1 MGKSGKNGHQK
12 PAWLQWLRKFR
23 RENTPGVK
31 SRTGILTVNDAAERL
46 AIVESLYRETY
57 KLALEQQA
65 RASWFQRV
73 AVELARPPRGWHRW
87 QPYWMMQR
95 RIVRRLARFGL
106 FDADGYLNRYPD
118 VAISRHNPVY
128 HFLQHGLP
136 EQRDGGIDFSGLPN
150 IQTNPALLPVILGG
164 GLFDPD
170 WYAKTYKILGTPTE
184 LLEDYLRVSAKDPLR
199 DPGPLFSGI
208 FYTLENPD
216 TRSVQP
222 LEHYVGYGMR
232 EGRRAFRASAADRF
246 MADAPDTPLPGMADY
261 LAAGRKV
268 AVLHWDKGN
277 FFFTDIARYVTETI
291 AALGF
296 EVTMLTDHAGLDLD
310 GMEIV
315 VVAPHEYCVHGPGAH
330 FPAGV
335 AARAVHINTEQW
347 HTSWFS
353 LALDKML
360 ASRRA
365 LDINP
370 LSARGLSRL
379 GIHAGFLPLLPRANG
394 IFDFKQAPLSRQ
406 VTDLRAVKPLTF
418 PARFAD
424 RPYDILFAGALNN
437 RRARAL
443 ATLAPV
449 LSGYDCF
456 LHAPRLQ
463 GPVTPENPNMINS
476 SDLAQLAKN
485 ARILLNIHQGESHY
499 FEWHRLV
506 LTGIAQGCVPVTEPC
521 SDIGI
526 VRPGEHYVAV
536 PIEEMAERIA
546 WLLDTAAGQR
556 ELARLH
562 DNGRTLMAK
571 LGRI

>member
-1 MGKSGKNGHQK
+1 MKAGKQDDPPKTFWLRWFKRGKS
-12 PAWLQWLRKFR
+12 P
-23 RENTPGVK
+23 
-31 SRTGILTVNDAAERL
+31 STVASVQGEDGRAAQEAIERL
-46 AIVESLYRETY
+46 AIVEALYRETY
-57 KLALEQQA
+57 GFALEQRA
-65 RASWFQRV
+65 RASWFQQV
-73 AVELARPPRGWHRW
+73 AIELARPPLGWRRW
-87 QPYWMMQR
+87 LPYWRVQR
-95 RIVRRLARFGL
+95 RVVRRLARFGI

-118 VAISRHNPVY
+118 VAVSRNDPVY
-128 HFLQHGLP
+128 HFLQHGLS
-136 EQRDGGIDFSGLPN
+136 EQRDGGVDFAPLPH
-150 IQTNPALLPVILGG
+150 IQPATILLPAILSS

-170 WYAKTYKILGTPTE
+170 WYARQYNVSGTPLE
-184 LLEDYLRVSAKDPLR
+184 LLQNYLATSVKDPLR

-216 TRSVQP
+216 TRGVQP

-277 FFFTDIARYVTETI
+277 FFFTDIARYVTEAI

-443 ATLAPV
+443 AKLAPV

-456 LHAPRLQ
+456 LHAPRLH
-463 GPVTPENPNMINS
+463 GPVTPDNPNMIGS
-476 SDLAQLAKN
+476 TDLAQLAKN
-485 ARILLNIHQGESHY
+485 AKILLNIHQGDSHY

-521 SDIGI
+521 SDIGM

-536 PIEEMAERIA
+536 PIDEMADRIA

-562 DNGRTLMAK
+562 ENGRALMAK
-571 LGRI
+571 LGRM

>member
-1 MGKSGKNGHQK
+1 MSGKNGHQK
-12 PAWLQWLRKFR
+12 PAWLQWLKKFR
-23 RENTPGVK
+23 RQNAQGVK
-31 SRTGILTVNDAAERL
+31 PAKGILTVNAATERL
-46 AIVESLYRETY
+46 AIVETLYRETY
-57 KLALEQQA
+57 KLAVEQQA
-65 RASWFQRV
+65 KASWFQRV

-95 RIVRRLARFGL
+95 RIVRRLARLGL

-136 EQRDGGIDFSGLPN
+136 EQRDGGIDFSGLPH
-150 IQTNPALLPVILGG
+150 IQTNPVLLPVILSSR
-164 GLFDPD
+164 LFDPV
-170 WYAKTYKILGTPTE
+170 WYAKTYKMHGTPTE
-184 LLEDYLRVSAKDPLR
+184 LLEDYLLMSVKDPLR

-216 TRSVQP
+216 TRGVQP

-246 MADAPDTPLPGMADY
+246 MVDAPAPPLPVMADY
-261 LAAGRKV
+261 LAPGRKV
-268 AVLHWDKGN
+268 VVLHWNKGN

-296 EVTMLTDHAGLDLD
+296 EVAMLTDHAGLDLD
-310 GMEIV
+310 ETEIV

-330 FPAGV
+330 FPDVV
-335 AARAVHINTEQW
+335 AARVVHINTEQW

-353 LALDKML
+353 LALDKMRV
-360 ASRRA
+360 SKRA

-394 IFDFKQAPLSRQ
+394 VFDFERAALSRQ

-418 PARFAD
+418 PARFED

-437 RRARAL
+437 RRAGAL
-443 ATLAPV
+443 AALAPA
-449 LSGYDCF
+449 LSSYDCF
-456 LHAPRLQ
+456 LHAPRLT
-463 GPVTPENPNMINS
+463 GPITSNNPNMINS
-476 SDLAQLAKN
+476 RDLAQLAKN
-485 ARILLNIHQGESHY
+485 AKILLNIHQGDSHY

-506 LTGIAQGCVPVTEPC
+506 LTGIAQGCVPVTESC

-526 VRPGEHYVAV
+526 VRPDEHYVAV
-536 PIEEMAERIA
+536 PIEEMADRIA

-562 DNGRTLMAK
+562 DNGRALMAR
-571 LGRI
+571 LERI

>member
-1 MGKSGKNGHQK
+1 MNGRHGRGK
-12 PAWLQWLRKFR
+12 ATWLQWLKRLR
-23 RENTPGVK
+23 RLKAEGRRAGKENLAVHE
-31 SRTGILTVNDAAERL
+31 VAERL
-46 AIVESLYRETY
+46 AAVEILYRDTY
-57 KLALEQQA
+57 KIALEQKA
-65 RASWFQRV
+65 RAAWFYQI
-73 AVELARPPRGWHRW
+73 AVELARSPHGWRRW
-87 QPYWMMQR
+87 QPYWMVQR
-95 RIVRRLARFGL
+95 RIARRMARAGL
-106 FDADGYLNRYPD
+106 FDAGAYLDRYPD
-118 VAISRHNPVY
+118 VAMSKNSPIF
-128 HFLQHGLP
+128 HFLHHGLP
-136 EQRDGGIDFSGLPN
+136 EQRDGGVNFSVLPN
-150 IQTNPALLPVILGG
+150 LHTDPSLLTAILSS

-170 WYAKTYKILGTPTE
+170 WYAKAYKVHGTPTE
-184 LLEDYLRVSAKDPLR
+184 LLQNYLATSIKDPLR
-199 DPGPLFSGI
+199 EPGPLFSGT

-216 TRSVQP
+216 TQGVQP
-222 LEHYVGYGMR
+222 LEHYIGHGMR
-232 EGRRAFRASAADRF
+232 EGRRAFRASAADSF
-246 MADAPDTPLPGMADY
+246 MLHSPDKPLPGLADY
-261 LAAGRKV
+261 LSPGRQV

-291 AALGF
+291 AALGY
-296 EVTMLTDHAGLDLD
+296 EVAMLTDHAGLDLD
-310 GMEIV
+310 SMEIV

-330 FPAGV
+330 FTAAV

-353 LALDKML
+353 LALDKMCV
-360 ASRRA
+360 SKRA

-394 IFDFKQAPLSRQ
+394 IFDFKRAALSRQ
-406 VTDLRAVKPLTF
+406 VTDLRVVKPLTF
-418 PARFAD
+418 PALFAD

-443 ATLAPV
+443 ATLAPA

-456 LHAPRLQ
+456 LHAPRLH

-476 SDLAQLAKN
+476 GDLAQLAKN
-485 ARILLNIHQGESHY
+485 AKILLNIHQGDSHY

-526 VRPGEHYVAV
+526 VRPGDHYVAV

-556 ELARLH
+556 ELARVH